1 MGNFL
6 FLMKTR
12 TIELGQDVGT
22 NKLKVT
28 PATFLQKRM
37 SSKMSGPHQG
47 LQEQEI
53 LRVIKEKEKFQR
65 DSFSEGNS
73 EKGSNKDLLC
83 MNGCFTLKGITHRKV
98 LTTHKKTATM

>member
-1 MGNFL
+1 
-6 FLMKTR
+6 MKTR
-12 TIELGQDVGT
+12 TTELGQDVGT

-53 LRVIKEKEKFQR
+53 LRVIKEKEMFQR
-65 DSFSEGNS
+65 GSFSEGNS
-73 EKGSNKDLLC
+73 EKGSNKDLLY
-83 MNGCFTLKGITHRKV
+83 MNGCFTLKGITDKKV
-98 LTTHKKTATM
+98 LTTHKETVTM